1 MKFGDVFIS
10 FFEIYINQKLPSGF
24 SFKKVGDIIS
34 PSLWSDFTMTFFL
47 SSFCISIS
55 IISCWAW
62 EQLWVLDSKRVSPSN
77 SIGSPDTVAE
87 ISWSEVRDLHIG
99 KQDFVFPAWKSSVCC
114 FKFLLRIHTSICK
127 IFELCSVCCCCITGP
142 VLSIVD

>member
-1 MKFGDVFIS
+1 MFS
-10 FFEIYINQKLPSGF
+10 FRFLRFTINQKLPSGF

-34 PSLWSDFTMTFFL
+34 PSSWSDFTMTFFL

-62 EQLWVLDSKRVSPSN
+62 KQLWVLDSKRVSPSN

-99 KQDFVFPAWKSSVCC
+99 KQDFVFQLGRV
-114 FKFLLRIHTSICK
+114 
-127 IFELCSVCCCCITGP
+127 LCA
-142 VLSIVD
+142 VLNFY